1 MQCPRCQH
9 KNPPRQKFCGECGTP
24 VAGVAPARPDTD
36 LKDEIEG
43 LRRSLTEALEQQTAT
58 SELLKVIGQSTFDLQ
73 PVFETMAENAVK
85 LCEATQ
91 AFIFRFD
98 GHLLRVVATHGTS
111 TELRAFFEQNPIAPG
126 RGSVAGRT

>member
-9 KNPPRQKFCGECGTP
+9 KNPPRQKFCGECGTR

-85 LCEATQ
+85 LCEGQHAL
-91 AFIFRFD
+91 IFRVD
-98 GHLLRVVATHGTS
+98 GQGLRVVAS
-111 TELRAFFEQNPIAPG
+111 YNISPELGAFPG
-126 RGSVAGRT
+126 QDP